1 MPMRP
6 GKRVDHEVCKDS
18 RLSISSSPERFLFV
32 GSRNRVNEGQDVMIA
47 QVPAR
52 WATQV
57 PIEDSLHAWQSHTT
71 PGLRP
76 TPPHERR
83 GKRLRG
89 RDPLLLRGGENDC
102 EVGMLFPSF
111 FQGGVSAKPTG
122 WLVWIYPHTTPG
134 LRPTPPHERRGKRLR
149 GRDSL
154 LLRGGENDCEVG
166 MLFPSFF
173 QGGVSAKPTG
183 VVGADLPPHHPRPAA
198 DPSSRE
204 EGEEQLRP
212 LFS

>member
-1 MPMRP
+1 
-6 GKRVDHEVCKDS
+6 
-18 RLSISSSPERFLFV
+18 
-32 GSRNRVNEGQDVMIA
+32 
-47 QVPAR
+47 
-52 WATQV
+52 
-57 PIEDSLHAWQSHTT
+57 
-71 PGLRP
+71 
-76 TPPHERR
+76 
-83 GKRLRG
+83 
-89 RDPLLLRGGENDC
+89 
-102 EVGMLFPSF
+102 MLFPSF